1 MNKIVF
7 PKDTRLLILGPLPI
21 NSVTLNR
28 VLKKIKPNWIIFVDG
43 GNKHKS
49 KIKDITLYS
58 TLHIG
63 DGDSS
68 KQKQKKLDVKLPTQK
83 NFSDLAYVVE
93 VVRKNRKRIS
103 NVYFLGFSSH
113 HFEER
118 LDHLLFNLGLIQGL
132 ASKLCLPIYVDEYFL
147 FLPAGKNILK
157 HKGIFSII
165 SLRPNTIKLQGSV
178 KYILEV
184 WTKIKSFDTHCLSN
198 RAHGIFQIESKKE
211 ILVYLDQSI
220 KF

>member
-1 MNKIVF
+1 MNKIILS
-7 PKDTRLLILGPLPI
+7 KDTRLLILGPLPI
-21 NSVTLNR
+21 KSVILNR
-28 VLKKIKPNWIIFVDG
+28 VLKKFTPTWIIFVDG

-49 KIKDITLYS
+49 KIKDITHYS
-58 TLHIG
+58 ILSIG

-83 NFSDLAYVVE
+83 NYSDLAFVVD
-93 VVRKNRKRIS
+93 VLIKNRKRIT
-103 NVYFLGFSSH
+103 NVSFLGFSSH

-147 FLPAGKNILK
+147 FLPAGKNVLK

-165 SLRPNTIKLQGSV
+165 SLRPNTIKLQGDI
-178 KYILEV
+178 KYNLEA
-184 WTKIKSFDTHCLSN
+184 WTQIKAFDTHCLSN
-198 RAHGIFQIESKKE
+198 RSYGIFQIESKKE
-211 ILVYLDQSI
+211 ILVYLNQSV